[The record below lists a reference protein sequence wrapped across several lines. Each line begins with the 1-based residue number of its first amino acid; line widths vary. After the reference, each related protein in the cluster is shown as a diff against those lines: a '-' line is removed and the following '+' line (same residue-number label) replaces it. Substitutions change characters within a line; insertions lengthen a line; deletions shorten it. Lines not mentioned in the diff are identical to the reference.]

1 MSYPMQYNVAEGGYD
16 SVAASP
22 ASIRATFVKQTYA
35 HLLGAVL
42 AFVGLEAVL
51 FKTGLAQQ
59 WVERLFSAGGAL
71 PYLALMVVFMGAGFV
86 AQMMADSSRS
96 KAVQYAGLGLF
107 VAVEA
112 VIFLPLLY
120 MANKFFPGQE
130 LPLKAGVLT
139 LLVFGG
145 LTTAVFVSGRDFSFM
160 GPILTVLSL
169 ASIGVIVMSLIF
181 GFSLGI
187 LFPAAM
193 VVLMAGYI
201 IYDTSNVMHR
211 YHPSQYVAASLALFA
226 TLATM
231 FYYVLRLMMM
241 LSSSRD

>member
-1 MSYPMQYNVAEGGYD
+1 M
-16 SVAASP
+16 
-22 ASIRATFVKQTYA
+22 
-35 HLLGAVL
+35 LGAVL
-42 AFVGLEAVL
+42 AFVGIEALL
-51 FKTGLAQQ
+51 FKFGFAEELMQ
-59 WVERLFSAGGAL
+59 RLFKVGSGAL

-86 AQMMADSSRS
+86 AQMMANSSRS

-107 VAVEA
+107 VAVESL
-112 VIFLPLLY
+112 IFLPILY
-120 MANKFFPGQE
+120 VCERMFPGQN
-130 LPLKAGVLT
+130 LPAQAGILT

-169 ASIGVIVMSLIF
+169 AALFVIVSSILF

-187 LFPAAM
+187 VFPAAM

-201 IYDTSNVMHR
+201 IYDTSNVMHV